1 MGESREKKISYIN
14 KDNKEKESQKENK
27 MKEQGLKVE
36 TYEEAKEQEFDI
48 AEISSPSGRKKI
60 EDRIGTVV
68 NTTDET
74 SNRVHCGAYH

>member
-1 MGESREKKISYIN
+1 
-14 KDNKEKESQKENK
+14 

-48 AEISSPSGRKKI
+48 GEITSPPGRKKI
-60 EDRIGTVV
+60 EDKIGYIC

-74 SNRVHCGAYH
+74 PNRVHCGASH

>member
-1 MGESREKKISYIN
+1 
-14 KDNKEKESQKENK
+14 

-48 AEISSPSGRKKI
+48 AEIASPSGRKKI
-60 EDRIGTVV
+60 EDKIGYIC

-74 SNRVHCGAYH
+74 PNRVHCGASH